1 MNILDYIYLLFLGI
15 IIIAA
20 VVFAINFLRSIRI
33 KSIEE
38 FKKIQITNKEK
49 FYGSKNN

>member
-1 MNILDYIYLLFLGI
+1 MNIIDYIYILFLVI
-15 IIIAA
+15 ILILAI
-20 VVFAINFLRSIRI
+20 VFAINFLRSIRI

-38 FKKIQITNKEK
+38 FKKIQIANKEK